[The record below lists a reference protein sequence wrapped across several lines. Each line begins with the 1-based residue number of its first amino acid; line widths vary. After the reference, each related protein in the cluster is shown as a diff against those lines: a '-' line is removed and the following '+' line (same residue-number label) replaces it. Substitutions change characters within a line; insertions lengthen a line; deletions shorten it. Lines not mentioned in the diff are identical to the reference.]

1 MELSKINVENRE
13 RIKEVLGLNDG
24 SLVKMYENDLLNEL
38 LETIEFFDD
47 EEKNKFIPRIKD
59 LNIEITTQQEK
70 ISKLEKE
77 LETAKS
83 SSDTVVI
90 AESKIDKKV
99 EIQPAHISE
108 EVEKLNDTL
117 KKQISAFLKKKLTII
132 DNQGGESIHPKQQ
145 ELEDEVLKLA
155 KENSELNTIIV
166 DDMDLIDSLMSNLK
180 ENNISWKHS
189 KVDKR
194 TSKLK
199 HIAIGYQPLG
209 RLFMY
214 KKLLS
219 MPQPKLV
226 KEKE

>member
-59 LNIEITTQQEK
+59 LNVQISKQQES
-70 ISKLEKE
+70 IANLEKE
-77 LETAKS
+77 LGAAKLTTQKATS
-83 SSDTVVI
+83 T
-90 AESKIDKKV
+90 ESTTTSNVDLV
-99 EIQPAHISE
+99 TNADSE
-108 EVEKLNDTL
+108 EIEKMNDTL
-117 KKQISAFLKKKLTII
+117 KKQISAFLKKKLSVVE
-132 DNQGGESIHPKQQ
+132 NGNAESIHPKQK
-145 ELEDEVLKLA
+145 ELEEEVLKLA

-180 ENNISWKHS
+180 ENEIAWKHS
-189 KVDKR
+189 KVEKR
-194 TSKLK
+194 AAKLK
-199 HIAIGYQPLG
+199 HIAVGYQPLG

-219 MPQPKLV
+219 IPQAELV
-226 KEKE
+226 KE